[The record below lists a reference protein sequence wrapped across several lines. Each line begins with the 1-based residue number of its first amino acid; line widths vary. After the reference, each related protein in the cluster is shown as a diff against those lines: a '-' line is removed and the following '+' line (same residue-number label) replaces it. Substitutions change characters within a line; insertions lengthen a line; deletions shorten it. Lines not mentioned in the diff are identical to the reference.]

1 VDSTPGLDAGVA
13 NRIKKEWQDEHGRNR
28 KQAAIGVASL
38 RNTKGAM
45 RDADWIRSIRKLSGP
60 GKVAMARSRRDS
72 SKPRVATPLVDL
84 FVSRMGTAD
93 RSPWR
98 TMEDLVECLR
108 RDARLASALSLDR
121 YLEFRNV
128 VERRADPN
136 IGCDGYIEPI
146 GATFADGFR
155 LVLNDTTLQFG
166 SASLW
171 RMRSAIRF
179 SMRLFRTEIHAAPY
193 DSFEEALCNHG
204 AAALLMPAEDVL
216 AHVSVRD
223 VSLATLEELS
233 QRYAVSIE
241 AAFLRVRGLRL
252 WNCEMTVWHRMVSG
266 DFVVDR
272 LHGWLKADW
281 RWSMFNP
288 KSGLVSEGE
297 LSSFR
302 TFLCLLRKT
311 I

>member
-1 VDSTPGLDAGVA
+1 
-13 NRIKKEWQDEHGRNR
+13 
-28 KQAAIGVASL
+28 
-38 RNTKGAM
+38 
-45 RDADWIRSIRKLSGP
+45 
-60 GKVAMARSRRDS
+60 
-72 SKPRVATPLVDL
+72 
-84 FVSRMGTAD
+84 
-93 RSPWR
+93 
-98 TMEDLVECLR
+98 MEDLVECLR

-121 YLEFRNV
+121 YLEFRNII
-128 VERRADPN
+128 ERRADPD
-136 IGCDGYIEPI
+136 IGCDGYVEPI

-155 LVLNDTTLQFG
+155 LVVNDTTPSVRQ
-166 SASLW
+166 
-171 RMRSAIRF
+171 RF
-179 SMRLFRTEIHAAPY
+179 TVAHEICHTFFYEIVPELKFKPHPT

-216 AHVSVRD
+216 AQVSVRD

-281 RWSMFNP
+281 RWVDGSIPSEAWSRKGSSPIAGRSFIYFERSDGYSAAEPVFFQVKRRGENLVAIWGTKQLGSAKSRRGLFDKNA
-288 KSGLVSEGE
+288 KSGAARGWKV
-297 LSSFR
+297 F
-302 TFLCLLRKT
+302 
-311 I
+311 